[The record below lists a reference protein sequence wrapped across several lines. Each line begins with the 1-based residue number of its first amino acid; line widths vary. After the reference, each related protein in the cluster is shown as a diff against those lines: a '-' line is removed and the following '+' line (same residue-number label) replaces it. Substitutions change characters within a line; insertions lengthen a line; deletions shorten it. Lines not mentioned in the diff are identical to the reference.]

1 MFSLVKLTE
10 TDKRILITVFLVV
23 ILIFLLIGLVVNII
37 RKIMA
42 RQGRAVDTYMYD
54 LVKAKVITKPSEFR
68 KVGFIKNFQTLYKRI
83 RLPIILLAIAFI
95 LCLVRYIPTH
105 DSFFKTYFSVDKGI
119 GSLFYKW
126 DWANAEKASILGI
139 PTIIPSQWPDAL
151 NTPHFEGN
159 FSSIMAYISFPFLL
173 VGLVLYFGHLLA
185 FISRSIQ
192 TMKLSKTVFQKDL
205 SKIPN
210 EIQ

>member
-1 MFSLVKLTE
+1 MIHLVKLTE

-23 ILIFLLIGLVVNII
+23 ILVFLLIGLVVNIV

-42 RQGRAVDTYMYD
+42 HQGRAVDTYMYD
-54 LVKAKVITKPSEFR
+54 LVKAKVITRPSEFR
-68 KVGFIKNFQTLYKRI
+68 RIGFIKNFRMIYKNI

-95 LCLVRYIPTH
+95 LCLVRYIFSGN
-105 DSFFKTYFSVDKGI
+105 SFFATYFSVNTGI

-139 PTIIPSQWPDAL
+139 PTIFPSQWPDAL

-173 VGLVLYFGHLLA
+173 VGLILYFRHLLA

-192 TMKLSKTVFQKDL
+192 TVKLSRKVFQKNL
-205 SKIPN
+205 SN
-210 EIQ
+210 NQNIQ

>member
-1 MFSLVKLTE
+1 MITLVKLTE
-10 TDKRILITVFLVV
+10 NDKRILITVFLVV
-23 ILIFLLIGLVVNII
+23 ILIFLLIGLVVNIF

-68 KVGFIKNFQTLYKRI
+68 RIGFIKNFQMLYKKI
-83 RLPIILLAIAFI
+83 RLPLILLSVAFV
-95 LCLVRYIPTH
+95 LCLVRFIVTG
-105 DSFFKTYFSVDKGI
+105 DLFFKTYFSIDKGI

-126 DWANAEKASILGI
+126 DWKNAEKATILGI
-139 PTIIPSQWPDAL
+139 QTIIPTQWPETL

-159 FSSIMAYISFPFLL
+159 FSSIMAYISCPPLL
-173 VGLVLYFGHLLA
+173 VGLILYFGHLLA

-192 TMKLSKTVFQKDL
+192 THKLARTVFQKNL
-205 SKIPN
+205 SNPPT
-210 EIQ
+210 QVQ